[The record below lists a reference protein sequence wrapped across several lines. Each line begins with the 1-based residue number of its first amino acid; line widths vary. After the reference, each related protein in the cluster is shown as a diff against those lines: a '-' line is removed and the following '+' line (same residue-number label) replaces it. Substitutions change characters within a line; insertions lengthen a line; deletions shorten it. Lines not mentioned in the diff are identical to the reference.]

1 MAAGATVTPAQ
12 DLGTVLGLR
21 GPAIVWGRA
30 LAFSV
35 AWMLCAVPSVLF
47 ITLRRGTFPPPS
59 YWVFEL
65 FSSLLLA
72 ALVVVSFRSI
82 RDDVGAALLAAIA
95 YALLVPG
102 VRVLSNPAPMLS
114 RAFLL
119 VTTAA
124 PLFGPL
130 FVPLGLALALRSL
143 RPRWLAVWIGSLGG
157 FVGSYLVSVGLSFV
171 YLARAGAPAARLPMN
186 PEGLVSCLVTA
197 TAFTLIFEVL
207 AGLLG

>member
-1 MAAGATVTPAQ
+1 MTAAASPPSHSLGAT
-12 DLGTVLGLR
+12 LGLR
-21 GPAIVWGRA
+21 GSSILWGRV

-35 AWMLCAVPSVLF
+35 AWMFCGVPSVLF
-47 ITLRRGTFPPPS
+47 LTLRQGNFPPPS
-59 YWVFEL
+59 YWVFE
-65 FSSLLLA
+65 FFTSLLLA

-95 YALLVPG
+95 YTLLVPG

-130 FVPLGLALALRSL
+130 LVLLGLALALRSL
-143 RPRWLAVWIGSLGG
+143 RPRWLAVWVGSLGG
-157 FVGSYLVSVGLSFV
+157 FVGSYLVSVGLSFF
-171 YLARAGAPAARLPMN
+171 YLARAGATAARLPLN
-186 PEGLVSCLVTA
+186 PEGLISSLVTA
-197 TAFTLIFEVL
+197 TTFTLIFEVL
-207 AGLLG
+207 ANLLD